1 MQLSL
6 SIKISSFLPV
16 IALLIMTTV
25 KAQIKIGSAATSLEK
40 SALLELN
47 GTKQGL
53 LLPRL
58 TDTSII
64 NTLSP
69 PDGML
74 IYFQPSNNGRGLY
87 LRKSGYW
94 QRITTDSLLSSS
106 LNSWNLAGNTG
117 LTGSEKL
124 GSINASPLNIIT
136 NNTNRIVIDA
146 AGATTINGNL
156 TLGGSFT
163 LNPAATA
170 TDISA
175 LLLNSSNVVVK
186 RNLNAVAFTGAIQ
199 SINSLTAT
207 TQTLT
212 TTSTPGSF
220 TFSSTGSSHTLS
232 IPDADVST
240 RGFINTGAQ
249 SYAGNK
255 LFSNNLSVS
264 GITTL
269 SPSLNTSDTS
279 FLMINASNQVTKRNF
294 SSFPGIQNL
303 NGLTASTQTF
313 VTSANQATFA
323 FNSSGTTHT
332 LNIPDADASFRGFVN
347 TGIQLFTGNKTFNNN
362 LTVSGTTTL
371 SPAVSTS
378 DTSFLMV
385 TPSNTVVKRNLS
397 TLPLGIQSINGLTA
411 SAQSLTTSNTA
422 GTLGFSSSLAAHTL
436 TLPDAGIGTRGFI
449 NTAAQTFGGDKTF
462 SNNVAVSGITTL
474 SPILNTSDTG
484 FLMINSS
491 NQVTRRNFSSFPGI
505 NVLNGLTA
513 ASQTFAT
520 SFSQNPL
527 AFNSNGSVHTLN
539 LPDADATYRGLV
551 NIGTQSFTG
560 NKTFSGNLT
569 VSGTTTLAT
578 ATNNADTIF
587 LMTNLNNSQVE
598 RRNIT
603 SLPFIQSLNGLTAP
617 IQTFTTSANQT
628 PVAFSSSGTVHTL
641 NIPDAD
647 ASNRGLLNTTT
658 QTIAGA
664 KTLNSTLVVNNT
676 GTAGTSGL
684 TLPKLTNATAET
696 SSAKSIGVDASGN
709 VVRTPTS
716 PTFYTAGGTANI
728 TKVWVGQLTNTG
740 GTGIL
745 TFNITSAGFTNILG
759 IQATVQKNTASATS
773 QPFATITTA
782 TTGSVTVK
790 ITRGYTMLLLGNTL
804 VTEDDATAIV
814 HLRVE
819 GN

>member
-6 SIKISSFLPV
+6 SNKISSLLPV
-16 IALLIMTTV
+16 IALLFITAV
-25 KAQIKIGSAATSLEK
+25 KAQIKIGTASTSLEK

-74 IYFQPSNNGRGLY
+74 IYFQPTNSGKGLY

-106 LNSWNLAGNTG
+106 LNSWNITGNTG
-117 LTGSEKL
+117 LTGTEKL
-124 GSINASPLNIIT
+124 GSINAVPLNIIT
-136 NNTNRIVIDA
+136 NNANRIVIDA
-146 AGATTINGNL
+146 AGATTMNGSL
-156 TLGGSFT
+156 TLGSTFT
-163 LNPAATA
+163 LNPAATT
-170 TDISA
+170 TDVSA
-175 LLLNSSNVVVK
+175 LLLNSSNTVVK
-186 RNLNAVAFTGAIQ
+186 RSLNAVAFTGAIQ
-199 SINSLTAT
+199 SMNSLTAAA
-207 TQTLT
+207 QTLT
-212 TTSTPGSF
+212 TSLTPGSF
-220 TFSSTGSSHTLS
+220 TFTSTGSSHTLS
-232 IPDADVST
+232 IPDADAST
-240 RGFINTGAQ
+240 RGFINTSAQ
-249 SYAGNK
+249 TFAGNK

-269 SPSLNTSDTS
+269 SPMLNATDTS
-279 FLMINASNQVTKRNF
+279 FLMVNNSNQVTKRNF

-303 NGLTASTQTF
+303 NGLTASSQTF
-313 VTSANQATFA
+313 TTSGNQAAFT
-323 FNSSGTTHT
+323 FNSTGTIHT
-332 LNIPDADASFRGFVN
+332 LNIPDADATFRGFVN
-347 TGIQLFTGNKTFNNN
+347 TGTQSFTGSKTFSNN

-371 SPAVSTS
+371 SPVLSTS

-385 TPSNTVVKRNLS
+385 TATNAVVKRNFS

-411 SAQSLTTSNTA
+411 TAQSLVTSNTA
-422 GTLGFSSSLAAHTL
+422 GTLGFSSASATHTL
-436 TLPDAGIGTRGFI
+436 TLPDAGTGTRGFI
-449 NTAAQTFGGDKTF
+449 NTAAQSFAGDKTF
-462 SNNVAVSGITTL
+462 SNNLTVSGTTTL
-474 SPILNTSDTG
+474 SPALNTSDTG

-513 ASQTFAT
+513 ATQTFAT
-520 SFSQNPL
+520 SFSQNPI
-527 AFNSNGSVHTLN
+527 AFNSSGSTHTLN
-539 LPDADATYRGLV
+539 LPDADATYRGLI
-551 NIGTQSFTG
+551 NIGAQSFTG
-560 NKTFSGNLT
+560 NKTFSNNLT
-569 VSGTTTLAT
+569 VSGTTTLAGT
-578 ATNNADTIF
+578 INNSDTIF
-587 LMTNLNNSQVE
+587 LMTNLSNSQVE

-647 ASNRGLLNTTT
+647 ASNRGLLSTGT

-676 GTAGTSGL
+676 GVAGTSGL
-684 TLPKLTNATAET
+684 TLPKLTNATSET
-696 SSAKSIGVDASGN
+696 NGAKSIGVDASGN

-716 PTFYTAGGTANI
+716 PTFYTTGGTANV
-728 TKVWVGQLTNTG
+728 TKVWIGQLTNTA

-759 IQATVQKNTASATS
+759 IQATVQKNTSNTTT

-782 TTGSVTVK
+782 STSSVTVK
-790 ITRGYTMLLLGNTL
+790 ITRGYTMVLLGNTL
-804 VTEDDATAIV
+804 VTEDDITAIV